1 MFKNGG
7 RYVEWQIYKNGNYV
21 FTESAWGTEDYIKQA
36 RKQVKR
42 IYKGCEMVEKWKGKR
57 KCTRL

>member
-7 RYVEWQIYKNGNYV
+7 RYVEWQIYKDGNYV
-21 FTESAWGTEDYIKQA
+21 FTESAWGTEDYIKKA

-42 IYKGCEMVEKWKGKR
+42 IYKGCEIVEK
-57 KCTRL
+57 